1 MPILIIDNRH
11 YASICFLKVSYMAL
25 HCIRFRIGIPIG
37 ILFFFIAS
45 CTNYINDTDIL
56 NYRSF
61 SAELYTSDKRL
72 AGIALRKFSQNNKE
86 YYLAVDP
93 QTLQTEIIPTER
105 YLIVKM
111 PFREIRA
118 RNKNLNYF
126 KAINRA
132 EKNSRVFQN
141 AGITHIAGRGAVYL
155 TADLCP
161 TGRPLDRSFFTDL
174 IREYG
179 TYRKPVP
186 LSLSITG
193 RWMEN
198 HPNDLKW
205 IISLEKQKEIS
216 ITWINHTNSHY
227 YKKNLPL
234 LKNFLL
240 SEGSRIDDEILQVE
254 TRLIESGIPPTVFF
268 RFPGLVST
276 KEVFLQVTDFGLI
289 PVGSDAW
296 LMKNQQPAEG
306 SIILVHA
313 NGNEPGGIQR
323 LRALVQKK
331 KKDIMNGRWVLR
343 ELREGINESMKTY

>member
-1 MPILIIDNRH
+1 MVLHHVHFRTGIL
-11 YASICFLKVSYMAL
+11 
-25 HCIRFRIGIPIG
+25 IG
-37 ILFFFIAS
+37 ILFIAIAS
-45 CTNYINDTDIL
+45 CTNYINATALL

-61 SAELYTSDKRL
+61 TAELYTSDKRL
-72 AGIALRKFSQNNKE
+72 AVIALRKFSQNDKE

-93 QTLQTEIIPTER
+93 KTLQTEIIPGDK
-105 YLIVKM
+105 YLLIKM

-118 RNKNLNYF
+118 RNTNLNYF
-126 KAINRA
+126 KAMHHA

-141 AGITHIAGRGAVYL
+141 AGITHIPGRGAVYL

-161 TGRPLDRSFFTDL
+161 AGRPLDRSLFTDL

-179 TYRKPVP
+179 TYHKPVP
-186 LSLSITG
+186 LSLSVTG
-193 RWMEN
+193 RWMED
-198 HPNDLKW
+198 HPCDLKW

-240 SEGSRIDDEILQVE
+240 HEGSRIDDEILQLE
-254 TRLIESGIPPTVFF
+254 ARLIESGMLPSVFF

-296 LMKNQQPAEG
+296 LMKNQQPASG

-313 NGNEPGGIQR
+313 NGNEPGGVQR

-331 KKDIMNGRWVLR
+331 KKDIMNGQWVLR
-343 ELREGINESMKTY
+343 DLREGINESMKIY

>member
-1 MPILIIDNRH
+1 M
-11 YASICFLKVSYMAL
+11 VL
-25 HCIRFRIGIPIG
+25 HCIHFRIGILIG
-37 ILFFFIAS
+37 ILFIAVAS
-45 CTNYINDTDIL
+45 CTNYLNATAIL

-61 SAELYTSDKRL
+61 SAELYTSDKKL
-72 AGIALRKFSQNNKE
+72 AVIALRRFSQNNKE

-93 QTLQTEIIPTER
+93 KTLQTEIIPGER

-111 PFREIRA
+111 PFKEIRA

-126 KAINRA
+126 KAINHA
-132 EKNSRVFQN
+132 EKKSRVFQN
-141 AGITHIAGRGAVYL
+141 AGITHISGRGAVYL

-179 TYRKPVP
+179 TYHKPVP
-186 LSLSITG
+186 LSLSVTG
-193 RWMEN
+193 RWMED
-198 HPNDLKW
+198 HPGDLTW

-216 ITWINHTNSHY
+216 ITWINHTYSHY

-240 SEGSRIDDEILQVE
+240 HEGSRIDDEILLLE
-254 TRLIESGIPPTVFF
+254 TRLIESGILPTVFF

-276 KEVFLQVTDFGLI
+276 KEVFLEVTDFGLI

-296 LMKNQQPAEG
+296 LMKNQQPTSG

-323 LRALVQKK
+323 LRTLVQKK
-331 KKDIMNGRWVLR
+331 EKDIMNGQWVLHD
-343 ELREGINESMKTY
+343 LREGIIESMKIY